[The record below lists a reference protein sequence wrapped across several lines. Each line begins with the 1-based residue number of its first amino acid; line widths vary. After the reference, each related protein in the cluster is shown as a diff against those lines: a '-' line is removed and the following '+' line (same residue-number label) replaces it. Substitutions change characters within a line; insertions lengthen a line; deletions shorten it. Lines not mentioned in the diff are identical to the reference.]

1 MDSVRSDEE
10 VYSDDL
16 GGEPPAL
23 SSDVAFCNPMYSSSL
38 LLLIPYRDCG
48 FEV

>member
-1 MDSVRSDEE
+1 MDSVLLDEE

-23 SSDVAFCNPMYSSSL
+23 SGEFAFCNPMCSSSVL
-38 LLLIPYRDCG
+38 LFIPYRDCG